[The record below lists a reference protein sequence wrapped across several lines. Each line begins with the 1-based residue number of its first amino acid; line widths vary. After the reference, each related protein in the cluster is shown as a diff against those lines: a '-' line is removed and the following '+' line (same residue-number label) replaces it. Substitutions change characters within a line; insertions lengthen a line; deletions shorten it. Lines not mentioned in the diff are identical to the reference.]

1 MKRVLE
7 GRIYD
12 TEKSVLI
19 CKICEGNKGD
29 FAHFEAELYKT
40 PKSGRFFLAGE
51 GGPMTIFRKRVDQN
65 SWSGS
70 SGIIPIS
77 GEEALRYAE
86 RHASVE
92 VVEKYFTVE
101 EA

>member
-19 CKICEGNKGD
+19 CKIWEGNKGD

-77 GEEALRYAE
+77 EGEALRYAE